1 MKSFSRMVLSSADA
15 AHIWQHFMYLHILLK
30 MRFSQHHS
38 PPHVLIITLELSCVN
53 DRDYHDAMSQA
64 ISPA

>member
-1 MKSFSRMVLSSADA
+1 MKSFNRMGLSSADA
-15 AHIWQHFMYLHILLK
+15 ALHLAAFMYLHFLLK

-38 PPHVLIITLELSCVN
+38 PPCVLIITLELSRVN